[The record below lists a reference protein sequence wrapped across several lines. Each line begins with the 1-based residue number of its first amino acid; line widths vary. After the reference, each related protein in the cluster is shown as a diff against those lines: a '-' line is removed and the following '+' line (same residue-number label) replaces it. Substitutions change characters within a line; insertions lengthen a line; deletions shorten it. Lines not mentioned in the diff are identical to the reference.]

1 MGALPALGLVACA
14 RMAGDDT
21 RPDLVRALAAA
32 ASATLGL
39 GLYLT
44 FSRGAIAALAGGL
57 LVLAALSPT
66 RRQLRAVALTVASAA
81 LAAAAT
87 AVLPALRRVE
97 VPAAH
102 RTAQGLA
109 MLGLLV
115 LLAFGAIWVML
126 RVSHAERDGR
136 LEVGPLPIRRPKLLA
151 AACAAA
157 LLGAI
162 LVGGLVDRRPP
173 ATGATAARLSSAGSN
188 RYEYWRVALL
198 AFSHE
203 PLRGTGTAGFQ
214 AAWVRYRH
222 IRDQIADA
230 HSLYLE
236 TLAELGIVGA
246 ALLAAFLGGVVLSAR
261 QAIRRDA
268 ALATGLVAVFT
279 VWAVH
284 AALDWD
290 WEMPAV
296 TLVGLLAAA
305 ALISQAA
312 PDGPGLR

>member
-1 MGALPALGLVACA
+1 M
-14 RMAGDDT
+14 
-21 RPDLVRALAAA
+21 LA
-32 ASATLGL
+32 
-39 GLYLT
+39 
-44 FSRGAIAALAGGL
+44 
-57 LVLAALSPT
+57 
-66 RRQLRAVALTVASAA
+66 
-81 LAAAAT
+81 
-87 AVLPALRRVE
+87 
-97 VPAAH
+97 
-102 RTAQGLA
+102 
-109 MLGLLV
+109 LLV
-115 LLAFGAIWVML
+115 LLALAATRVML
-126 RVSHAERDGR
+126 CVSRAERDGR
-136 LEVGPLPIRRPKLLA
+136 LEAGPVSIRRPKLLA

-198 AFSHE
+198 AFSHQ

-214 AAWVRYRH
+214 AAWVRDRH